1 MRKFLFIKKKIET
14 QDINHF
20 DISVLK
26 LFNPVKKHKIL
37 LGLSYYLT
45 YICALKIKADVA
57 QLARAAD
64 L

>member
-1 MRKFLFIKKKIET
+1 M
-14 QDINHF
+14 NHSNKS
-20 DISVLK
+20 IRK

-37 LGLSYYLT
+37 LGLIYYLI